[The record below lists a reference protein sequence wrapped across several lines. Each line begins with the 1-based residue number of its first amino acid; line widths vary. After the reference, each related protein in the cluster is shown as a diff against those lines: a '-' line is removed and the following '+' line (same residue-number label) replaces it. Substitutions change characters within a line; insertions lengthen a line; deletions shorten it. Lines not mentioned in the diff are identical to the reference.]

1 MITDDIADK
10 FHPFSFGFPSLST
23 SELSSSISKFS
34 SYTVPSTQEFYNSFP
49 LEVSPTQ
56 FPSSAD

>member
-34 SYTVPSTQEFYNSFP
+34 SYTVPSTQEF
-49 LEVSPTQ
+49 
-56 FPSSAD
+56 